1 MTPRVCVIVPV
12 YNVAG
17 HVAACLRS
25 IAGQSLT
32 DFDCIVVDDG
42 STDGSG
48 DLARAAV
55 AGDARFTVLT
65 QANAGLSAARNAGL
79 DRATAPLIAFV
90 DSDDRIAPTYLERLV
105 TTLEQ
110 TGADWVSCG
119 IEFHPE
125 GGTPWTHSAIHGDW
139 KIVPGQGVQRHDLS
153 DWTEVVRHFPSA
165 WNKLYRRERIGDLRF
180 DPGMLYEDHAW
191 FWRLAARSDHLLRL
205 PEPLY
210 LSTQGRPA
218 HLAALLSRHRFR
230 LNPEHRVW
238 VAMQD

>member
-105 TTLEQ
+105 ATLEQ

-139 KIVPGQGVQRHDLS
+139 KIVRAGRTTPGAWELYHLKEDLS
-153 DWTEVVRHFPSA
+153 EARNLAEEHP
-165 WNKLYRRERIGDLRF
+165 E
-180 DPGMLYEDHAW
+180 
-191 FWRLAARSDHLLRL
+191 RLAALRIIF
-205 PEPLY
+205 E
-210 LSTQGRPA
+210 
-218 HLAALLSRHRFR
+218 R
-230 LNPEHRVW
+230 LNAEMAEPAFR
-238 VAMQD
+238 